1 MDNKWDVYISKMF
14 HDSSDS
20 DSDDSSVVIINDES
34 NGVDTSDSEPGD
46 SETDQEIDTDSDSD
60 LEFEEF
66 IIEPDDDEYDEIYQE
81 DSYHIYSEKENDHYY
96 IGLAKRIST
105 ETLLMVNSVS
115 ASTFFMYSFA
125 RIRDYLAKYSI
136 INIQNAKVHI
146 MKLCILPDETYSVI
160 LKTHWI
166 RLVQRTWKKVY
177 KERKRVLK
185 QRRKI
190 KNLFLREING
200 RYPSGMNYVPSIH
213 GMMSQYK

>member
-1 MDNKWDVYISKMF
+1 MF
-14 HDSSDS
+14 YDSSDS
-20 DSDDSSVVIINDES
+20 DSDDSSVVINV
-34 NGVDTSDSEPGD
+34 VDTSDSESSD

-60 LEFEEF
+60 VEFEEF

-81 DSYHIYSEKENDHYY
+81 DSYHVYSEKENDHYY

-115 ASTFFMYSFA
+115 ANTFFMYSFL

-136 INIQNAKVHI
+136 ISIQNAKVHI

-160 LKTHWI
+160 LKTHWL

-177 KERKRVLK
+177 NDRKRVLK
-185 QRRKI
+185 GRRKI
-190 KNLFLREING
+190 QNLFYKEVHG
-200 RYPSGMNYVPSIH
+200 RYPNGLNFVPTIY
-213 GMMSQYK
+213 GMMQAYKNK